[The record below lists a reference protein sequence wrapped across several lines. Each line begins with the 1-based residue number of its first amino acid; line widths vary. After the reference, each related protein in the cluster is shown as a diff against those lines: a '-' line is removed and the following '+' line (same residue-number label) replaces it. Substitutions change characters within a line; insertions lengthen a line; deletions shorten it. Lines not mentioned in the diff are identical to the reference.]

1 MHNRGRLV
9 TRQLWAGGPGSPGRP
24 GNVNSLTAPSALLLI
39 LFALCRYP
47 NPGTQSQSQCWWKV
61 CARFVESE
69 CHGTQSP
76 AHTPHSLS
84 SLCLLCT
91 PNTADKMLSKM
102 LRPMSLFCVLHPV
115 NPPNVMQQ
123 SFCGKLINFMCKQL
137 LDFSL
142 PCFTFPCPAV

>member
-1 MHNRGRLV
+1 MSGGSWESWASWQ
-9 TRQLWAGGPGSPGRP
+9 RQF
-24 GNVNSLTAPSALLLI
+24 VNSSVS
-39 LFALCRYP
+39 FAANFVCLVSLP
-47 NPGTQSQSQCWWKV
+47 KPGHPVAVTV
-61 CARFVESE
+61 LVESMRTL
-69 CHGTQSP
+69 CGVRVAQHP